1 MRLRGCQLLPVLF
14 FKLQGGSF
22 LTWERALVRNSL
34 GARVWMQ
41 QLEVKAGGKE
51 KGRGQRGEGR
61 GERGEGR
68 RGRKVL
74 ICVSRVPWLLF
85 WLTEPT
91 F

>member
-1 MRLRGCQLLPVLF
+1 
-14 FKLQGGSF
+14 
-22 LTWERALVRNSL
+22 
-34 GARVWMQ
+34 MQ